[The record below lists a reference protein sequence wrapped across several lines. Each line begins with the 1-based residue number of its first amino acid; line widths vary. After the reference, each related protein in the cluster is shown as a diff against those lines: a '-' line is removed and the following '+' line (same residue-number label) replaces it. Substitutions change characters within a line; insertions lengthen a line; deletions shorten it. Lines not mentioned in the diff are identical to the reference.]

1 MLCSPTANA
10 ARKDRAKEAS
20 APYALV
26 AGTVYRPPGFSL
38 PGAKVTVSP
47 EQPETSG
54 VKLKKIQAFSDARGE
69 WAVRVPPVPAKW
81 RVDVKIDGYLP
92 AQRTVSV
99 KGEQRVDL
107 SIVLDPALP
116 AKEAAK

>member
-1 MLCSPTANA
+1 M
-10 ARKDRAKEAS
+10 
-20 APYALV
+20 
-26 AGTVYRPPGFSL
+26 
-38 PGAKVTVSP
+38 SP